1 MVRTMSQ
8 SQRQRGAGRFN
19 QREVTRTIKAIEAAG
34 LTPGHVE
41 ITKDGA
47 RISIRQNGEPKD
59 PASADDI
66 IKRLK

>member
-1 MVRTMSQ
+1 MSQ

-47 RISIRQNGEPKD
+47 RVGIRQRDGEPKD
-59 PASADDI
+59 PASADEI